1 MPHPCNMRFY
11 PTYKEGWDDLQLM
24 IAEGEH
30 GAQDFKQSVP
40 AKEKIAR
47 TLAAF
52 ANGKGGRL
60 LVGINDRGEIVGAD
74 VEQEMYELHDAAELY
89 CDPPVDLEFVIH
101 EEDGLEVL
109 EAKVLRS
116 LRKPHAAQDEKG
128 AWQLYVRNGDQTMLA
143 GVSLEQE
150 GSALSLSAAD
160 RNALLRHLHNHG
172 YISLDDAAGILKT
185 NRKKSAEYLE
195 ILLKEGLVEEQIR
208 RGQKCFVLR

>member
-1 MPHPCNMRFY
+1 MRFY
-11 PTYKEGWDDLQLM
+11 PTYKQGWEDLESM

-52 ANGKGGRL
+52 ANAKGGRL
-60 LVGINDRGEIVGAD
+60 LVGINDRGEIIGTD

-89 CDPPVDLEFVIH
+89 CDPPVDLEFIVH

-143 GVSLEQE
+143 GVSLEQDS
-150 GSALSLSAAD
+150 SALALSSED
-160 RNALLRHLHNHG
+160 RDALLRHVRNHG
-172 YISLDDAAGILKT
+172 SISLDEAAAILRT
-185 NRKKSAEYLE
+185 NRKKASEYLG
-195 ILLKEGLVEEQIR
+195 ILLQEGLLEEQLW
-208 RGQKCFVLR
+208 RGKKCFILR

>member
-1 MPHPCNMRFY
+1 MRFY
-11 PTYKEGWDDLQLM
+11 PTYKQGWEDLESM

-52 ANGKGGRL
+52 ANAKGGRL

-74 VEQEMYELHDAAELY
+74 VEQEMHELHAAAELY
-89 CDPPVDLEFVIH
+89 CDPPVDLEFTVY

-116 LRKPHAAQDEKG
+116 LRKPHAAQDDKG
-128 AWQLYVRNGDQTMLA
+128 GWQLYVRNGDQTMLS
-143 GVSLEQE
+143 GVSMDQE
-150 GSALSLSAAD
+150 SKALTLSASD
-160 RNALLRHLHNHG
+160 RGALLRHVQNHG
-172 YISLDDAAGILKT
+172 SMTLDDAALLLKS
-185 NRKKSAEYLE
+185 NRKKASVYLE
-195 ILLKEGLVEEQIR
+195 MLLREGLLEEQVIR
-208 RGQKCFVLR
+208 GKKCFVLR

>member
-1 MPHPCNMRFY
+1 MRFY
-11 PTYKEGWDDLQLM
+11 PTYKQGWEDLESM

-52 ANGKGGRL
+52 ANAKGGRL
-60 LVGINDRGEIVGAD
+60 LVGINDRGEIVGTD
-74 VEQEMYELHDAAELY
+74 VEQEMHELHDAAELY
-89 CDPPVDLEFVIH
+89 CDPPVDLEFIVH

-143 GVSLEQE
+143 GVSLEQDS
-150 GSALSLSAAD
+150 SALALSSED
-160 RNALLRHLHNHG
+160 RDALLRHVRNHG
-172 YISLDDAAGILKT
+172 SISLDEAAAILRT
-185 NRKKSAEYLE
+185 NRKKASEYLG
-195 ILLKEGLVEEQIR
+195 ILLQEGLLEEQLK
-208 RGQKCFVLR
+208 RGKKCFVLR